1 MMQCIENK
9 TRCRLFNYEYSRHVF
24 QPFIFCFR
32 LQKMSSFR
40 KAAPRRTHK
49 ERSQLGARTHMGL
62 LEKKKDYKIRSADY
76 HRKENAIKALKV
88 KAEFRNPDEFY
99 HKMISSSTKKGV
111 HEVKQRVEKYDGDAL
126 KLLKS
131 ADLRYV
137 LY

>member
-1 MMQCIENK
+1 MERDPSQINK
-9 TRCRLFNYEYSRHVF
+9 RHSYVQYRILTLKTLHTYF
-24 QPFIFCFR
+24 G
-32 LQKMSSFR
+32 
-40 KAAPRRTHK
+40 A